1 MTPVAT
7 ETPGPATQ
15 RLAAAIAAAAAAPKA
30 LAKDLAGEEPPEGAK
45 LSPKTAD
52 LVAAFRDAA
61 RQAAGPEPWTALRGL
76 VTALRKEPKAPP
88 AALSLARLALAEAR
102 RRAGQDDAAWGG
114 LAQRWELELPALRYA
129 AAMDQLDAAMK
140 AQIPKEML
148 PPLDVL
154 LELEP
159 DPARRQRWQELR
171 DAQHELATT
180 RWRWGL
186 PIVAVLVIGSVIA
199 MNREAVQS
207 LGGSVLNRIRRRTE
221 IRET

>member
-1 MTPVAT
+1 MTAAAP
-7 ETPGPATQ
+7 ETRHPTMQ
-15 RLAAAIAAAAAAPKA
+15 RLEAAIVAAAAVPKA

-45 LSPKTAD
+45 LSARTAE

-76 VTALRKEPKAPP
+76 VTALRKEPKTPP

-114 LAQRWELELPALRYA
+114 LAQRWEMELPALRYA
-129 AAMDQLDAAMK
+129 AAMDQLDAAMN
-140 AQIPKEML
+140 AQNPKEML

-159 DPARRQRWQELR
+159 DPARRHRWQELR
-171 DAQHELATT
+171 EAQHELATT
-180 RWRWGL
+180 HWRWGL
-186 PIVAVLVIGSVIA
+186 PLVGVLVIGSVIA
-199 MNREAVQS
+199 MNREAVQA
-207 LGGSVLNRIRRRTE
+207 LGGTVLNRIRRRTE
-221 IRET
+221 IREN